1 MKKPYFCIEWVD
13 EYVKTRD
20 FRGAASAW
28 SGAARTVGWT
38 PSEIRSVCIDALRH
52 VEGAQQISDHHVEQF
67 CKTLMKNSR
76 SKE

>member
-13 EYVKTRD
+13 EYIKHLD
-20 FRGAASAW
+20 FKGAAEAW
-28 SGAARTVGWT
+28 SGLARTAGWK
-38 PSEIRSVCIDALRH
+38 PSEVKSVCIDALRH
-52 VEGAQQISDHHVEQF
+52 VSGTSGITNHNVEQF